1 MPNDQTENTRVT
13 LTESIQADEV
23 HPDGSF
29 SSKAFF
35 LNVLENHDAVILL
48 IDPETGGIM
57 YANTAATGFY
67 GWSAEQISEL
77 HLHEIDAPSWT
88 RDESWLKK
96 LASDG
101 HGRFLTMHRRID
113 DTLRHVEVR
122 FGTATLQSKTV
133 LFFIVQD
140 NSERQ
145 HFEALTEFRRN
156 LLEMADNTSTE
167 ELLSFTLN
175 EAERL
180 TGSTLGFFNFISDN
194 QSVLRHACS
203 TSSRTDNCGH
213 APHPTV
219 IDFGV
224 SADVIS
230 KKCAVIHNDQ
240 ATLRHC
246 NGEFVNHVKASR
258 ELIVPIIRNGKVMA
272 TLEIGNKPVDYD
284 ENDIRLVSLLAGVG
298 WDIIAKKFA
307 EESEH
312 KMQEA
317 LQHTQ
322 KMELIGRLA
331 GGIAHDI
338 NNVLAAILGHSEI
351 VIDRMSPE
359 NPLTENLRNIQKST
373 IRAADLIQQLLAFA
387 RRQTIQPKIVL
398 LDAVLEEQIPL
409 LREVVGEQASFE
421 WHSGTHDARILMD
434 PSQLDQLMTS
444 LCANARDAITQQ
456 GSVIIETSVVSVE
469 SSDCYAGHPC
479 QTPGS
484 FASISVSDTGCGIDK
499 NVLPHIFEP
508 FFSTKEV
515 GKGTGHGLST
525 VYGIVKQNKGWL
537 DCQSAP
543 GKGTRFTVYLPL
555 FENQV
560 RQTGTRLPENPVKHD
575 GLKTVLLVD
584 DNQAIVQV
592 IKSMLV
598 KKGYQVLTATS
609 PNEAIGMVSDSKE
622 TIDLLLTDMVMPE
635 MNGKELSIKL
645 LSLYPQM
652 KTLFMSGYTLE
663 MTALK
668 GVSEKEAHFI
678 RKPFRISELTSA
690 ITAIFA

>member
-1 MPNDQTENTRVT
+1 
-13 LTESIQADEV
+13 
-23 HPDGSF
+23 
-29 SSKAFF
+29 
-35 LNVLENHDAVILL
+35 
-48 IDPETGGIM
+48 
-57 YANTAATGFY
+57 
-67 GWSAEQISEL
+67 
-77 HLHEIDAPSWT
+77 
-88 RDESWLKK
+88 
-96 LASDG
+96 
-101 HGRFLTMHRRID
+101 
-113 DTLRHVEVR
+113 
-122 FGTATLQSKTV
+122 
-133 LFFIVQD
+133 
-140 NSERQ
+140 
-145 HFEALTEFRRN
+145 
-156 LLEMADNTSTE
+156 
-167 ELLSFTLN
+167 
-175 EAERL
+175 
-180 TGSTLGFFNFISDN
+180 
-194 QSVLRHACS
+194 
-203 TSSRTDNCGH
+203 
-213 APHPTV
+213 
-219 IDFGV
+219 
-224 SADVIS
+224 
-230 KKCAVIHNDQ
+230 
-240 ATLRHC
+240 
-246 NGEFVNHVKASR
+246 
-258 ELIVPIIRNGKVMA
+258 
-272 TLEIGNKPVDYD
+272 
-284 ENDIRLVSLLAGVG
+284 
-298 WDIIAKKFA
+298 
-307 EESEH
+307 
-312 KMQEA
+312 
-317 LQHTQ
+317 
-322 KMELIGRLA
+322 
-331 GGIAHDI
+331 
-338 NNVLAAILGHSEI
+338 
-351 VIDRMSPE
+351 
-359 NPLTENLRNIQKST
+359 
-373 IRAADLIQQLLAFA
+373 
-387 RRQTIQPKIVL
+387 
-398 LDAVLEEQIPL
+398 
-409 LREVVGEQASFE
+409 
-421 WHSGTHDARILMD
+421 
-434 PSQLDQLMTS
+434 MTS